1 MEYFTRELC
10 EILFDL
16 TALSVCMFIVL
27 FITISRF
34 KNRHKISGIEQQKQT
49 GNFNE
54 AVLAQLIKQ
63 QFDKLL
69 ADTVDVINN
78 GKLLNNKVARQPEI
92 VDSPAHDQPES
103 DNLKMI
109 DKYNE
114 AAGLAKSGLNVYAIS
129 DRVKLPQGEIEL
141 IVNLHKLGNES
152 AREAKFAYA

>member
-34 KNRHKISGIEQQKQT
+34 KKRHKISGTGQQKQT

-63 QFDKLL
+63 QFDKSL

-78 GKLLNNKVARQPEI
+78 GKLLNNKVAQQPETI
-92 VDSPAHDQPES
+92 NSPAHDQPES

-109 DKYNE
+109 DKYSE
-114 AAGLAKSGLNVYAIS
+114 AAGLAKSGLNAYAIS

-141 IVNLHKLGNES
+141 IVNLHKLSNES
-152 AREAKFAYA
+152 PREAKVAYA